1 MTLMTRTSPGVFEL
15 VEPDGKTLATPRI
28 PRIQRVHQGKRRR
41 KETQAQAVGRGAPDR
56 GMLRMECL
64 RPGESAMGNLMVTIG
79 VGDQQGG
86 QFQYIQVTVDT
97 GSTFTA
103 VPRAL
108 LQRLGV
114 PVRRSAR
121 SRLADGS
128 SVPVDIGWT
137 MIRLQGQTLPT
148 QVIFAEENQPSLLG
162 MVALKEALLAVD
174 PVGQQ
179 LVPVE
184 AMR

>member
-1 MTLMTRTSPGVFEL
+1 MGKL
-15 VEPDGKTLATPRI
+15 V
-28 PRIQRVHQGKRRR
+28 
-41 KETQAQAVGRGAPDR
+41 
-56 GMLRMECL
+56 
-64 RPGESAMGNLMVTIG
+64 VTIG
-79 VGDQQGG
+79 VGDQQGR
-86 QFQYIQVTVDT
+86 QFEDLEVTVDT

-137 MIRLQGQTLPT
+137 VVRL
-148 QVIFAEENQPSLLG
+148 ED
-162 MVALKEALLAVD
+162 ALLAVD
-174 PVGQQ
+174 PMGQL

-184 AMR
+184 AERL

>member
-1 MTLMTRTSPGVFEL
+1 M
-15 VEPDGKTLATPRI
+15 GK
-28 PRIQRVHQGKRRR
+28 
-41 KETQAQAVGRGAPDR
+41 
-56 GMLRMECL
+56 
-64 RPGESAMGNLMVTIG
+64 LMVTIG

-86 QFQYIQVTVDT
+86 QFQDIQVTVDT

-121 SRLADGS
+121 SRLADGN

-137 MIRLQGQTLPT
+137 MIRIEDQTLPT

-162 MVALKEALLAVD
+162 MVTLEQVLLAVD

-184 AMR
+184 VIR

>member
-1 MTLMTRTSPGVFEL
+1 MGKL
-15 VEPDGKTLATPRI
+15 V
-28 PRIQRVHQGKRRR
+28 
-41 KETQAQAVGRGAPDR
+41 
-56 GMLRMECL
+56 
-64 RPGESAMGNLMVTIG
+64 VTIG
-79 VGDQQGG
+79 VGDQQGR
-86 QFQYIQVTVDT
+86 QFEDLEVTVDT

-137 MIRLQGQTLPT
+137 VVRL
-148 QVIFAEENQPSLLG
+148 ED
-162 MVALKEALLAVD
+162 ALLAVD
-174 PVGQQ
+174 PGRPAGTTTGAGRSGAALSNGQQ
-179 LVPVE
+179 Q
-184 AMR
+184 

>member
-1 MTLMTRTSPGVFEL
+1 MGKL
-15 VEPDGKTLATPRI
+15 V
-28 PRIQRVHQGKRRR
+28 
-41 KETQAQAVGRGAPDR
+41 
-56 GMLRMECL
+56 
-64 RPGESAMGNLMVTIG
+64 VTIG
-79 VGDQQGG
+79 VGDQQGR
-86 QFQYIQVTVDT
+86 QFEDLEVTVDT

-137 MIRLQGQTLPT
+137 VVRLEDQTFAT
-148 QVIFAEENQPSLLG
+148 QVTFAEENQPSLLG
-162 MVALKEALLAVD
+162 VVTLEDALLAVD
-174 PVGQQ
+174 PVGQR

-184 AMR
+184 AERLCPETTDCNAARAICTDDERKLSHTTSVRVAGPPAISVSDATVQEA